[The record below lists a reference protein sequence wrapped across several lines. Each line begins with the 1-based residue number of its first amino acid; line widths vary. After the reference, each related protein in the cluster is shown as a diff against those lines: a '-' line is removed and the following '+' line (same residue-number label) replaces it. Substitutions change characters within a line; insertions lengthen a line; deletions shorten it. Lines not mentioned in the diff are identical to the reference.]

1 MQTVKNF
8 ILFPRNHVAL
18 AWWLALLFPLCW
30 GTIRATV
37 RRIPIWSEKYRQE
50 RLSIDIRILEGLH
63 GNTYALTIYLAE
75 KAVGVVLEIAYAALV
90 AALMANR
97 SSISLRWIV
106 FVTGLSLASG
116 VFGIAWRVRTVVRG
130 LANYDDRMAKLKA
143 RQKPQP
149 LSNRLNRP

>member
-1 MQTVKNF
+1 M
-8 ILFPRNHVAL
+8 
-18 AWWLALLFPLCW
+18 LCW

-37 RRIPIWSEKYRQE
+37 RRIPIRSEKYRQE
-50 RLSIDIRILEGLH
+50 RLSIDIRILEGLN

-90 AALMANR
+90 AALIANR

-116 VFGIAWRVRTVVRG
+116 VFGIAWRVRTVTRA
-130 LANYDDRMAKLKA
+130 LANYDGTMAKLKA
-143 RQKPQP
+143 RQKLQP
-149 LSNRLNRP
+149 SHNRLSQP